1 MFPVYRELFRSPGF
15 GRSPELLLITC
26 ADSGIDPN
34 LITQTDP
41 GELIVCSNLGNVI
54 PPFGSRPSGEW
65 ACIEYALSVLGVQHI
80 AVCGHTDCGAIKALL
95 NLEESGDMPEVAS
108 WMSHGRSGDSSC
120 DGQSARSV
128 RALTE
133 ANVLHQFHNI
143 GAHPLVSRRLKASAL
158 ELHAWFF
165 EIANGRVLEYSF
177 EQQKFVSIVAAEKIS
192 RKLGTRG

>member
-1 MFPVYRELFRSPGF
+1 MARFIDGITAFQTDVFPVYRELFRSPGF

-95 NLEESGDMPEVAS
+95 NLEEF
-108 WMSHGRSGDSSC
+108 
-120 DGQSARSV
+120 
-128 RALTE
+128 T
-133 ANVLHQFHNI
+133 
-143 GAHPLVSRRLKASAL
+143 
-158 ELHAWFF
+158 
-165 EIANGRVLEYSF
+165 
-177 EQQKFVSIVAAEKIS
+177 
-192 RKLGTRG
+192 